1 MLYTIIGIAGSL
13 AITKYLFPLVMNNFV
28 YTTPQE
34 IKEYYF
40 FYIGLESIVGWDVAI
55 YTIMFISLFYMVY
68 QICKK
73 SPIEIIK
80 DL

>member
-1 MLYTIIGIAGSL
+1 
-13 AITKYLFPLVMNNFV
+13 MNGFV

-40 FYIGLESIVGWDVAI
+40 FYIGWESIVIWDTAI
-55 YTIMFISLFYMVY
+55 YAIMFASLFYMVY
-68 QICKK
+68 QICRK